1 MLSIFNFETKMG
13 NVQSNL
19 NIFICG
25 NTLSDENMDLM
36 NNLFPETEESIR
48 FDGTEYNFRIR
59 KLKKK
64 EIQIQFS
71 IYWKC
76 FILDQK
82 LDSNLS
88 EKLINYIISLTDKN
102 QNSNIN
108 YHNAILYLS
117 GGNEEEK
124 VIIDKIMEK
133 KGEFSKISD
142 KKVLFEDKIPFL
154 IIYNSLKRDDTNI
167 LRHINFIPKLN
178 YQKNIDNIKNKLISI
193 DAYYNEKGT
202 LYKDLFQNAFT
213 SLSIKILLFGKVGA
227 GKTAFLN
234 TSFGELVSRS
244 SSSMKSVTS
253 KCIEYLLPYN
263 LKNKKCGG
271 RIMLIDTPGFENEKT
286 VKNVKQLIETYTKK
300 AKDSKDIV
308 HCALF
313 FLKEGDRICPY
324 ENEIFEY
331 LFKEKIKVFFVVTR
345 SFFKESKTKSSII
358 EHFKN
363 FKNINS
369 EQIINVNLVKE
380 KLSLTEEEDEEE
392 EKIVDVPIKGIK
404 KVYNTIYKFLQHEIY
419 NEKIFNDL
427 KLPKTIQEKLN
438 LLKEISFLFNAFNS
452 IEDLKKGSHIKATA
466 IVATSSSLAGACGFI
481 PVPFVDIAPV
491 IIIQVSMILALA
503 KIYGITKDKYNLKDV
518 ILSGGCTLGDAAI
531 NAGVQG
537 AMKIT
542 GQGFKTVFKEVAEE
556 VIDDAA
562 EQTIKAITKE
572 ILKGAGE
579 KGSTS
584 IVKVVPVIGTILGGL
599 VSAGINAGFTALM
612 GERAMK
618 LFEEKLLGDD
628 NGYSFLVNRIKGYLN
643 IFEQIKFYA
652 EKKDWGFEEWV

>member
-1 MLSIFNFETKMG
+1 MLFIFNFETKMG

-48 FDGTEYNFRIR
+48 FDGTEYDFRIR

-88 EKLINYIISLTDKN
+88 EKLINYIITLTDKN

-234 TSFGELVSRS
+234 
-244 SSSMKSVTS
+244 
-253 KCIEYLLPYN
+253 N
-263 LKNKKCGG
+263 
-271 RIMLIDTPGFENEKT
+271 
-286 VKNVKQLIETYTKK
+286 
-300 AKDSKDIV
+300 
-308 HCALF
+308 
-313 FLKEGDRICPY
+313 
-324 ENEIFEY
+324 
-331 LFKEKIKVFFVVTR
+331 IKM
-345 SFFKESKTKSSII
+345 
-358 EHFKN
+358 H
-363 FKNINS
+363 
-369 EQIINVNLVKE
+369 
-380 KLSLTEEEDEEE
+380 
-392 EKIVDVPIKGIK
+392 
-404 KVYNTIYKFLQHEIY
+404 
-419 NEKIFNDL
+419 
-427 KLPKTIQEKLN
+427 
-438 LLKEISFLFNAFNS
+438 
-452 IEDLKKGSHIKATA
+452 
-466 IVATSSSLAGACGFI
+466 
-481 PVPFVDIAPV
+481 
-491 IIIQVSMILALA
+491 
-503 KIYGITKDKYNLKDV
+503 
-518 ILSGGCTLGDAAI
+518 
-531 NAGVQG
+531 
-537 AMKIT
+537 
-542 GQGFKTVFKEVAEE
+542 
-556 VIDDAA
+556 
-562 EQTIKAITKE
+562 
-572 ILKGAGE
+572 
-579 KGSTS
+579 
-584 IVKVVPVIGTILGGL
+584 
-599 VSAGINAGFTALM
+599 
-612 GERAMK
+612 
-618 LFEEKLLGDD
+618 
-628 NGYSFLVNRIKGYLN
+628 
-643 IFEQIKFYA
+643 
-652 EKKDWGFEEWV
+652 